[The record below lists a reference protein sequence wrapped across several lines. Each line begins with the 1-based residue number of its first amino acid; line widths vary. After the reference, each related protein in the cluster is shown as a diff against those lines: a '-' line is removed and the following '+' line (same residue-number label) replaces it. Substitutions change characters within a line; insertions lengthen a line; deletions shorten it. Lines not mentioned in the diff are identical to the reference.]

1 MAEILAETVPASP
14 PRIDPSQIN
23 RRALRAALGGVF
35 ISGLGPLLVR
45 DSPVDAAATAFWRLV
60 IALPAA
66 LWLARREAPLPPR
79 AKALAV
85 LAGLLLAADLVLW
98 NRAIVSTTILEATLL
113 VMVYPL
119 LVALGGFLIW
129 RERITGRLGLGG
141 ALAFAGLVIMTLGPV
156 NGHSSVSGNLFA
168 VTAALFYAGCM
179 LITGRL
185 CRLYPTIAVT
195 AWSFVGAA
203 LGSLPAALFEDR
215 FLAVSLYGWAYLAL
229 YGVLTLVGYLLIN
242 RSLGKLPTA
251 LVAVLGYGQPVVAT
265 TLAIPLLGEV
275 PGLSDLAGAL
285 VVVAGL
291 VLATRPAKGPAPA
304 EP

>member
-1 MAEILAETVPASP
+1 MAETLEAARRVSPAQV
-14 PRIDPSQIN
+14 DK
-23 RRALRAALGGVF
+23 RALRAAVGGVF

-60 IALPAA
+60 IAMPAA
-66 LWLARREAPLPPR
+66 LWLARRETPLPPR
-79 AKALAV
+79 ARALAI

-98 NRAIVSTTILEATLL
+98 NRAILSTTILEATLL
-113 VMVYPL
+113 VMIYPL

-129 RERITGRLGLGG
+129 RERITGRLGAGG
-141 ALAFAGLVIMTLGPV
+141 ALAFAGLVVMTVGPV
-156 NGHSSVSGNLFA
+156 SGQSSVAGNLYA
-168 VTAALFYAGCM
+168 VAAAIFYSGCM

-185 CRLYPTIAVT
+185 CRAYPTIAVT

-203 LGSLPAALFEDR
+203 AGSLPAALFEDR
-215 FLAVSLYGWAYLAL
+215 LLPRNAYGWAYLAL

-242 RSLGKLPTA
+242 RSLNKLPTT

-275 PGLSDLAGAL
+275 PGLGDLAGAL

-291 VLATRPAKGPAPA
+291 VLATRPAKAA
-304 EP
+304 SA

>member
-1 MAEILAETVPASP
+1 MAEALAGADRAVAREVGKG
-14 PRIDPSQIN
+14 
-23 RRALRAALGGVF
+23 ALRTALGGVF

-45 DSPVDAAATAFWRLV
+45 DSPVDAAATAFWRLL

-66 LWLARREAPLPPR
+66 LWLARRVEPLPPK
-79 AKALAV
+79 AKALAI

-98 NRAIVSTTILEATLL
+98 NRAIVTTTILEATLL
-113 VMVYPL
+113 VMIYPL
-119 LVALGGFLIW
+119 LVALAGFLIW
-129 RERITGRLGLGG
+129 RERITRWLGIGG
-141 ALAFAGLVIMTLGPV
+141 ALAFAGLIVMTLGPV
-156 NGHSSVSGNLFA
+156 SGQSSVTGNLYA
-168 VTAALFYAGCM
+168 VTAALFYSGCM

-185 CRLYPTIAVT
+185 CRAYPTIAVT

-203 LGSLPAALFEDR
+203 LGSLPAAMLEER
-215 FLAVSLYGWAYLAL
+215 FLATELYSWGYLVL

-275 PGLSDLAGAL
+275 PALSDLAGA
-285 VVVAGL
+285 VIVVAGL
-291 VLATRPAKGPAPA
+291 VLATRPAKAA
-304 EP
+304 VA